1 MQQAGFANN
10 ILRYLHPVIPPFL
23 ALAILGLTQSIPARD
38 LKVGG
43 GLTTGYERYDRQYN
57 KDVNAEQA
65 TEIDGKKT
73 TAPTAQANDKYD
85 RIRISPLVTVTSL
98 SARDELSLRY
108 SPGFRY
114 DNETSRHD
122 VDHDLNAGL
131 KYSINR
137 NWLLKLTERYLLT
150 DSNIAENSIV
160 PDTTVKL
167 SDNKERRQYRTNS
180 LGLVSDYSYWEDSVF
195 SLGYT
200 FINLRNLNVIEGS
213 NYEDFDRHVGLLSV
227 AHRFDSIWKLT
238 SSGNYVRGLYD
249 APDKTEVSADGE
261 KSSSNDLSEYR
272 ASTTLESRL
281 FEHNPL
287 SLAYNFV
294 RVDYDAADQGT
305 IDLHDMTAGWLWD
318 ISKDFSFSIG
328 AGPSFQKKVGQN
340 GNWGYNANTTVKY
353 ALERSAIALSLNRG
367 YDVQNFTGTDENGLR
382 EFWQSRLDFSHQ
394 ILEDLALRMFTS
406 YRNEDQEEITKQSV
420 VAADPEMTTEEN
432 QIITETNISNR
443 QRLGAG
449 TSLGYQF
456 ARWYSMNLSYNYL
469 LQDSEKVNDS
479 YDEHRLI
486 LSLSVEKEL
495 FNW

>member
-1 MQQAGFANN
+1 MQQAGFLKN
-10 ILRYLHPVIPPFL
+10 ILRYLRSVIPPSL
-23 ALAILGLTQSIPARD
+23 ALVIFGMAQSIPARD

-57 KDVNAEQA
+57 KDVKAEQA
-65 TEIDGKKT
+65 TEADEKKT

-85 RIRISPLVTVTSL
+85 RIRISPIVTITSL

-114 DNETSRHD
+114 DYETYDND

-150 DSNIAENSIV
+150 DSNIADNSIV
-160 PDTTVKL
+160 TGSTVKL
-167 SDNKERRQYRTNS
+167 SDNKGRRQYWTNN
-180 LGLVSDYSYWEDSVF
+180 LGFVSDYSYWQDSAF

-213 NYEDFDRHVGLLSV
+213 SYEDFDRHVGLLSV

-238 SSGNYVRGLYD
+238 TSGNYVRGLYD
-249 APDKTEVSADGE
+249 APEKTGVPADDE
-261 KSSSNDLSEYR
+261 KSASKDLSEYR
-272 ASTTLESRL
+272 ASTILESRY

-287 SLAYNFV
+287 SLTYNFV
-294 RVDYDAADQGT
+294 RIDYDAVDQGT
-305 IDLHDMTAGWLWD
+305 VDLHDMTAGWLWD
-318 ISKDFSFSIG
+318 ISKDFSFGIG
-328 AGPSFQKKVGQN
+328 AGPSFQKKAGQS
-340 GNWGYNANTTVKY
+340 GSWGFNANTTVKY
-353 ALERSAIALSLNRG
+353 ALERTAIALSLNRG
-367 YDVQNFTGTDENGLR
+367 YDVQNFTGTDEKGLR
-382 EFWQSRLDFSHQ
+382 EFWQSRLDFNHQ
-394 ILEDLALRMFTS
+394 ILEGLALRIFTS
-406 YRNEDQEEITKQSV
+406 YRNEDQEEITKQSIV
-420 VAADPEMTTEEN
+420 VTDPEITTEDN
-432 QIITETNISNR
+432 RITTETDIINR
-443 QRLGAG
+443 QQLGAG

-469 LQDSEKVNDS
+469 LQDSEKINDS

-486 LSLSVEKEL
+486 LSLSVEKEM